1 MTDSK
6 LTNQPNTAALPKLP
20 RDKTNDYSHVM
31 AQARRDTVT
40 ENTGAALLHTGQF
53 SIDPALLPG
62 NIEGFSGIV
71 QVPMG
76 FAGPL
81 RVDGEHAQG
90 EFYVPMA
97 TTEGT
102 LLASYSRGMR
112 LTREAGGV
120 RTTVVD
126 DAMQR
131 APIFVF
137 DDARYARDFGHWVTA
152 HFADIK
158 VAAEATTRSGKL
170 RDIQQFAQGKMR
182 WLRFNFTT
190 GDAAGQN
197 MVSKATHAACQWMLA
212 QQLSGLAHF
221 SLAANFDTDK
231 KHSMVNSLHTRGKR
245 VVAEIT
251 LPAKLL
257 KEVMHTSGEAL
268 FKQRQL
274 SNMGAMMAGS
284 VNNGAHFANGI
295 TAVFMACGQDV
306 ANVAESSAG
315 FVHAELKPN
324 GDYYFSVTIPALIVA
339 TYGGGTGLPTQRE
352 CLEVMGCYGAGKVNK
367 LAEIIAATVLCGEL
381 SLSSAIVS
389 DQWVSSHDALG
400 RNRP

>member
-1 MTDSK
+1 MK
-6 LTNQPNTAALPKLP
+6 KLP
-20 RDKTNDYSHVM
+20 RDPSNDYTREQ
-31 AQARRDTVT
+31 AAARRAVVT
-40 ENTGAALLHTGQF
+40 EETGADLAHTGSY
-53 SIDPALLPG
+53 SIDPGVLPG
-62 NIEGFSGIV
+62 NIENFSGVV

-81 RVDGEHAQG
+81 LVNGEHAQG

-97 TTEGT
+97 TSEGT

-120 RTTVVD
+120 KTTVID

-137 DDARYARDFGHWVTA
+137 EDARAARDFGLWVTE

-158 VAAEATTRSGKL
+158 AAAETTTRSGKL
-170 RDIQQFAQGKMR
+170 RDIQQFGMGKMR
-182 WLRFNFTT
+182 WLRFNYTT

-197 MVSKATHAACQWMLA
+197 MVSKATREACMWILA
-212 QQLSGLAHF
+212 QKPEQLEHF

-231 KHSMVNSLHTRGKR
+231 KHSTVNSLHTRGKR
-245 VVAEIT
+245 VVAEVT
-251 LPAKLL
+251 LPAKMIE
-257 KEVMHTSGEAL
+257 EVMHTTGAAL

-284 VNNGAHFANGI
+284 VNNGAHFANGV
-295 TAVFMACGQDV
+295 TAMFIACGQDV

-315 FVHAELKPN
+315 FVHGELKAN
-324 GDYYFSVTIPALIVA
+324 GDYYFSVTIPALVVA
-339 TYGGGTGLPTQRE
+339 TYGGGTGLPTQKE
-352 CLEVMGCYGAGKVNK
+352 CLEVMGCYGQGKVLK
-367 LAEIIAATVLCGEL
+367 FAEIVAATVLCGEL
-381 SLSSAIVS
+381 SLSAAVVS
-389 DQWVSSHDALG
+389 DQWVSSHDKYG

>member
-1 MTDSK
+1 MK
-6 LTNQPNTAALPKLP
+6 KLP
-20 RDKTNDYSHVM
+20 RDNNNNDYTREM
-31 AQARRDTVT
+31 AAARRTVVT
-40 ENTGAALLHTGQF
+40 EETGADLAHTGSF
-53 SIDPALLPG
+53 SIAPALLPG
-62 NIEGFSGIV
+62 NIESFAGVAQI
-71 QVPMG
+71 PMG

-81 RVDGEHAQG
+81 RVDGEQANG

-102 LLASYSRGMR
+102 LLASYNRGMR

-120 RTTVVD
+120 RTTVID
-126 DAMQR
+126 DSMQR

-137 DDARYARDFGHWVTA
+137 EDARGARDFGLWVTEN
-152 HFADIK
+152 FAAIK
-158 VAAEATTRSGKL
+158 AAAETTTRSGKL
-170 RDIQQFAQGKMR
+170 RHIEQYAMGKMR
-182 WLRFNFTT
+182 WLRFCYST

-197 MVSKATHAACQWMLA
+197 MVSKATREACMWILA
-212 QQLSGLAHF
+212 QKPAGLEHF

-231 KHSMVNSLHTRGKR
+231 KHSQVNALHTRGKR

-251 LPAKLL
+251 LPTALVRD
-257 KEVMHTSGEAL
+257 VMHTSGEAL

-274 SNMGAMMAGS
+274 SNMGALMAGS

-295 TAVFMACGQDV
+295 TAMFIACGQDV

-315 FVHAELKPN
+315 FVHGELKDN

-339 TYGGGTGLPTQRE
+339 TYGGGTGLPTQKE

-367 LAEIIAATVLCGEL
+367 LAEIVAATVLCGEL

-389 DQWVSSHDALG
+389 DQWVSSHDKLG

>member
-1 MTDSK
+1 MK
-6 LTNQPNTAALPKLP
+6 KLP
-20 RDKTNDYSHVM
+20 RDAANDYTTVM
-31 AQARRDTVT
+31 AAARRAIVT
-40 ENTGAALLHTGQF
+40 EETSADLIHTGSY
-53 SIDPALLPG
+53 SIDPQLLPG
-62 NIEGFSGIV
+62 NIEAFAGVV

-81 RVDGEHAQG
+81 LVDGEHAQG

-102 LLASYSRGMR
+102 LLASYNRGMR

-120 RTTVVD
+120 RTTVID

-137 DDARYARDFGHWVTA
+137 SDARYARDFGVWVEANFA
-152 HFADIK
+152 HIK
-158 VAAEATTRSGKL
+158 AAAEATTRSGKL
-170 RDIQQFAQGKMR
+170 RNIEQYSMGKMR
-182 WLRFNFTT
+182 WLRFCFTT

-197 MVSKATHAACQWMLA
+197 MVSKATHHACEWMLA
-212 QQLSGLAHF
+212 QQLPGLEKF

-231 KHSMVNSLHTRGKR
+231 KHSVVNSLHTRGKR

-251 LPAKLL
+251 LPAALIKD
-257 KEVMHTSGEAL
+257 VMHTSGEAL

-274 SNMGAMMAGS
+274 SNMGALMAGS

-295 TAVFMACGQDV
+295 TAMFIACGQDV

-315 FVHAELKPN
+315 FVHSELKDN
-324 GDYYFSVTIPALIVA
+324 GDYYFSATIPALIVA
-339 TYGGGTGLPTQRE
+339 TYGGGTGLPTQKE
-352 CLEVMGCYGAGKVNK
+352 CLNVLGCYGQGKVLK
-367 LAEIIAATVLCGEL
+367 FAEIVAATVLCGEL

-389 DQWVSSHDALG
+389 NQWVSSHDKLG

>member
-1 MTDSK
+1 M
-6 LTNQPNTAALPKLP
+6 ALEKLP
-20 RDKTNDYSHVM
+20 RDKTNDYTQDM
-31 AQARRDTVT
+31 AAARRKIV
-40 ENTGAALLHTGQF
+40 EKHSGHSLFHTGQF
-53 SIDPALLPG
+53 SIPPEVLPG
-62 NIEGFSGIV
+62 NIEGFSGVV

-81 RVDGEHAQG
+81 LVNGEHAQG

-102 LLASYSRGMR
+102 LVASYNRGMS
-112 LTREAGGV
+112 LTRAAGGIT
-120 RTTVVD
+120 TTVVD

-137 DDARYARDFGHWVTA
+137 EDARAAREFGQWVDE
-152 HFADIK
+152 HFDQIK
-158 VAAEATTRSGKL
+158 SAAESTTKSGKL
-170 RDIQQFAQGKMR
+170 RDVEQYSASKMR
-182 WLRFNFTT
+182 WLRFNMTT

-197 MVSKATHAACQWMLA
+197 MVSKATHKACQWILEQKPA
-212 QQLSGLAHF
+212 GLEHF

-231 KHSMVNSLHTRGKR
+231 KHSLLNSLHSRGKR
-245 VVAEIT
+245 VIAEVT
-251 LPAKLL
+251 LPSELL
-257 KEVMHTSGEAL
+257 KSIMHTSAKAL
-268 FKQRQL
+268 MKQRNL
-274 SNMGAMMAGS
+274 SNLGAFMAGAAS
-284 VNNGAHFANGI
+284 NGAHFANGI

-315 FVHAELKPN
+315 FIYSELLDN
-324 GDYYFSVTIPALIVA
+324 GDYYFSVTIPSLIVA

-352 CLEVMGCYGAGKVNK
+352 CLEVMDCYGKDKALK
-367 LAEIIAATVLCGEL
+367 LAEIVAATVLCGEL

-389 DQWVSSHDALG
+389 DQWVSSHDAYG